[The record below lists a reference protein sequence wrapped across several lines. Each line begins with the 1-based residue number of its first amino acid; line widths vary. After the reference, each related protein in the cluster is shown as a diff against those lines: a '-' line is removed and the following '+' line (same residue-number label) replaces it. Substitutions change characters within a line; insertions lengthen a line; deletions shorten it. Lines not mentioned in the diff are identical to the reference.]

1 MGSFQTFKRFSYR
14 VFVYIS
20 ISSYLTQSVVLAVG
34 YIEPLNWDLPQHR
47 VQLKH
52 VNQRFCV
59 SFPPDSPLI
68 GTIDY
73 VDDEEKLKLILEEV
87 FSSIECENLKIKK
100 MSFNINNLVRENVKS
115 MKPYSSARD
124 EFEDFDT
131 ADMIFLDA
139 NENPFENGVN
149 RYPDPQQSSVKVV
162 LAKQK
167 KVKTN
172 QILLGNGSDE
182 VLDLLFRAFC
192 EPRVDNVITLPPTY
206 GMYGVLANINAVEN
220 KEILLSTDFQPQIEK
235 IMDAVDENTKI
246 IFLCSPNNPT
256 GNSFSDENVAYLLKN
271 FNGLVVIDEA
281 YIDFSEKESW
291 INELDE
297 YPNLIITQTLSK
309 AYGLAGIRL
318 GICYASTEVI
328 SVLNKIKPPYNVN
341 ELTQKRALDRLDN
354 QNKIN
359 SEIESIIA
367 QREELLKVLLNVK
380 FVEKIYPT
388 EANFILIKVDDANKR
403 YDELIAKG
411 IVIRNRTTQPL
422 CENTLR
428 LTIGTETENK
438 KLIEVLKQL

>member
-1 MGSFQTFKRFSYR
+1 M
-14 VFVYIS
+14 
-20 ISSYLTQSVVLAVG
+20 
-34 YIEPLNWDLPQHR
+34 
-47 VQLKH
+47 
-52 VNQRFCV
+52 
-59 SFPPDSPLI
+59 
-68 GTIDY
+68 
-73 VDDEEKLKLILEEV
+73 
-87 FSSIECENLKIKK
+87 ENN
-100 MSFNINNLVRENVKS
+100 FDINNLVRENLKL

-139 NENPFENGVN
+139 NENPFQNGVN
-149 RYPDPQQSSVKVV
+149 RYPDPQQSNVKKV

-167 KVKTN
+167 KLQTN

-182 VLDLLFRAFC
+182 VLDLIFRAFC
-192 EPRVDNVITLPPTY
+192 EPKVDNVITLPPTY

-220 KEILLSTDFQPQIEK
+220 REVLLSEDFQPQVEK
-235 IMDAVDENTKI
+235 ILEAVDSTTKI

-256 GNSFSDENVAYLLKN
+256 ANSFSDESVVKLLQN
-271 FNGLVVIDEA
+271 FKGLIVIDEA
-281 YIDFSEKESW
+281 YIDFSKKQSW
-291 INELDE
+291 MNELDE

-318 GICYASTEVI
+318 GICYASSEVI

-341 ELTQKRALDRLDN
+341 ELTQLRALERLSN
-354 QNKIN
+354 PEKIK
-359 SEIESIIA
+359 SEIVSIIE
-367 QREELLKVLLNVK
+367 QREELLKVLVDVK

-403 YDELIAKG
+403 YNELISKG

-428 LTIGTETENK
+428 LTIGTESENTILMK
-438 KLIEVLKQL
+438 ALKELN

>member
-1 MGSFQTFKRFSYR
+1 M
-14 VFVYIS
+14 
-20 ISSYLTQSVVLAVG
+20 
-34 YIEPLNWDLPQHR
+34 
-47 VQLKH
+47 
-52 VNQRFCV
+52 
-59 SFPPDSPLI
+59 
-68 GTIDY
+68 
-73 VDDEEKLKLILEEV
+73 
-87 FSSIECENLKIKK
+87 ENN
-100 MSFNINNLVRENVKS
+100 FNINNLVRENIKS

-149 RYPDPQQSSVKVV
+149 RYPDPQQSSVKKV

-167 KVKTN
+167 RVQTN

-182 VLDLLFRAFC
+182 VLDLIFRAFC
-192 EPRVDNVITLPPTY
+192 EPKVDNVITLPPTY

-220 KEILLSTDFQPQIEK
+220 REILLSNNFQPQVEK
-235 IMDAVDENTKI
+235 ILNAVDENTKI

-256 GNSFSDENVAYLLKN
+256 ANSFSDESVAYLLKN

-281 YIDFSEKESW
+281 YIDFSKKQSW
-291 INELDE
+291 MNELDE
-297 YPNLIITQTLSK
+297 YPNLVITQTLSK

-318 GICYASTEVI
+318 GICYASAAVI

-341 ELTQKRALDRLDN
+341 ELTQLRALERLSEPE
-354 QNKIN
+354 KIK
-359 SEIESIIA
+359 SEIISIIA
-367 QREELLKVLLNVK
+367 QREELLKVLVDVK

-403 YDELIAKG
+403 YAELIAKG

-428 LTIGTETENK
+428 LTIGTESENII
-438 KLIEVLKQL
+438 LMNALKDLN